1 MVRLAPDAW
10 ASRTL
15 LLHIDR
21 RHHHNA
27 GAIVSR
33 MVLKVQTQDYRAT
46 TKQTSFSLVH
56 APFSIPLRTFPPYT
70 RVAPNT
76 AEVSRGTVVLGQGF
90 LRTVRRL
97 DEWGGDSGD
106 AVLHYHTRNSRRHFL
121 VSSIVNCFLSSIQI
135 HTTST
140 ISVFHHIYCSLF
152 IVQQRQSRSNGPHVI
167 IRN

>member
-90 LRTVRRL
+90 LRTVRRV
-97 DEWGGDSGD
+97 DEWGE
-106 AVLHYHTRNSRRHFL
+106 TRETQSSTTTPVTRDGTFL
-121 VSSIVNCFLSSIQI
+121 FLPLSIAFFLLFKYIPLQQSASF
-135 HTTST
+135 T
-140 ISVFHHIYCSLF
+140 ISIARLSL
-152 IVQQRQSRSNGPHVI
+152 SNNDKADPTA
-167 IRN
+167 RTS